1 MEEAVMITIFEQ
13 VFVLVAFGGIGY
25 ALSKGGLVQS
35 SHADLLSKL
44 LVYVILPAA
53 AFRTYAQNFTVAYI
67 SENYVLILASL
78 GILAALMVLTRVG
91 LLVFCPK
98 SPDRNV
104 YEYSVNMPNFGY
116 MGYPFVEALYGSVG
130 LLSAMVFA
138 IPMSLYVYT
147 FGYTLLS
154 GKRATLKN
162 VFNPMMCALLLGAL
176 CGITGLGAYIPTVAY
191 TLLSN
196 ANACM
201 GPISMLLAG
210 IVLSDY
216 KFGELFRRPSVYIVS
231 LIRILVIPFAVG
243 GVLRLFGANEI
254 LFSTAV
260 SLYAMPCGLNTLVFV
275 KNAGGDCRPGAALAL
290 VSNVLA
296 CASIP
301 LVLYL
306 FGVSI

>member
-1 MEEAVMITIFEQ
+1 MGTIFEQ
-13 VFVLVAFGGIGY
+13 VFLLVAFG
-25 ALSKGGLVQS
+25 ALGFALAKAKIAKSEHS
-35 SHADLLSKL
+35 DLLSKL

-53 AFRTYAQNFTVAYI
+53 AFRTYAQNFSVAYI

-78 GILAALMVLTRVG
+78 GILAVLMVLTRVG
-91 LLVFCPK
+91 LLIFCPK
-98 SPDRNV
+98 SPDRNI

-116 MGYPFVEALYGSVG
+116 MGYPFAEALYGSVG

-162 VFNPMMCALLLGAL
+162 IFNPMMCALLLGAL
-176 CGITGLGAYIPTVAY
+176 FGITGLGAYVPSAAY

-216 KFGELFRRPSVYIVS
+216 KLGELFRRPSVYIVS
-231 LIRILVIPFAVG
+231 LVRILAIPLAIG
-243 GVLRLFGANEI
+243 GVLRLIGVSHT
-254 LFSTAV
+254 LFTTALA
-260 SLYAMPCGLNTLVFV
+260 LYAMPCGLNTIVFV
-275 KNAGGDCRPGAALAL
+275 KNAGGDCRPGAGLAL
-290 VSNVLA
+290 VSNLLA
-296 CASIP
+296 CASVP
-301 LVLYL
+301 LVFFIL
-306 FGVSI
+306 GISVG